1 MAMLASTSSLSRTTL
16 GPRADDFEREA
27 RAIFARRGM
36 TTVRADVICSVVWGR
51 PQ

>member
-16 GPRADDFEREA
+16 GARADDFDRQA
-27 RAIFARRGM
+27 RAIFARHDM
-36 TTVRADVICSVVWGR
+36 TSVRADVVSGVVWGR